1 MFEYRSTCYTKAL
14 RLQALYVPRSSGP
27 LQGFLYAG
35 PDQWT
40 TIFGDKMRDESP
52 FICKCDIPHGT
63 VKTTTYAILVP
74 HCSALVVA
82 GNPKNRR
89 HRALESSQMRR
100 PIMINSELGGWDVT
114 LQRAWL
120 QPTIHPKA
128 PHIPAVLSSLRN
140 IFLDRRAPLTSKK
153 TFLQN
158 SFLIPINSSLSH

>member
-63 VKTTTYAILVP
+63 VKTTTCATLVA

-82 GNPKNRR
+82 GNPNNRR

-100 PIMINSELGGWDVT
+100 PIMITVSLGGGMLLFSEHGFSQQST
-114 LQRAWL
+114 
-120 QPTIHPKA
+120 PK
-128 PHIPAVLSSLRN
+128 PR
-140 IFLDRRAPLTSKK
+140 IFLQCFRLSA
-153 TFLQN
+153 
-158 SFLIPINSSLSH
+158 ISSWTVEPH